1 MLVQSHCCCHY
12 RSPQARQTPMLA
24 QLFFAHYT
32 FESLSVMQ
40 SFWGPSQRWYY
51 RESSTWRH
59 NHASRK
65 WMSQCAHCHAFPT
78 SSSPSAE
85 RGGSLVSKKKKK
97 GEGEIWEWKTAS
109 VCLWQTAKSY
119 TCQGGNPLKL
129 KPAKKKTKQLQNYSH
144 LACVEKDTGKR
155 GTPHLQGKLPSE
167 VGNNLTSFNYFSS
180 KWKNILDHYYILCCN
195 KK

>member
-78 SSSPSAE
+78 SSFPSAE

-97 GEGEIWEWKTAS
+97 RRGRDLRMKNSLCVSLANSQELHMPRRESTEAETSKEKNKTI
-109 VCLWQTAKSY
+109 T
-119 TCQGGNPLKL
+119 KL
-129 KPAKKKTKQLQNYSH
+129 FSPSL
-144 LACVEKDTGKR
+144 CGKR
-155 GTPHLQGKLPSE
+155 HRE
-167 VGNNLTSFNYFSS
+167 EGNSS
-180 KWKNILDHYYILCCN
+180 STG
-195 KK
+195 